1 MTNSFFNFLESPDF
15 ASAIEETYK
24 SVNTSYDRREQLEQ
38 ENDKTRIKN
47 AEMPLK
53 MIEALADFA
62 PKLKKIAD
70 DRANQKYL
78 EDNQKESV
86 FDTPEKLE
94 RSKKALEY
102 INEARTVDNYL
113 KGEAFKNQDIPT
125 LEFLASNEI
134 SKYTARNQIME
145 SQRLGFS
152 RDWNT
157 HLADNFP
164 GGIKDVRQYNEE
176 FNKYLSN
183 WKKPLIQMGF
193 DNKFIELRGRETF
206 NDILATGLTDT
217 RQAELAALTRDSV
230 SEDVNE
236 LGNIILNEDP
246 IKSFYEFLDIK
257 KGLHQGNQGQTA
269 RYGLQLLVKG
279 VEFKQIPA
287 STVDSILNSLV
298 KDIKGDKA
306 KLLVEKL
313 GGSVE
318 ADVFLDG
325 IVNSLEVAKK
335 AEVQAITDKNNT
347 YKTDYFQKM
356 NKFFGDDLPTKEE
369 LADYIYTNPETK
381 FDFSKGNLPQDV
393 KQKLSAEAG
402 ADAEHMPLVYKKASL
417 GILELKDVMKIND
430 PFTRTQFLSQLKT
443 QGGGSGGSGGIT
455 SLANSTAL
463 AIANTYTNETDGNK
477 TKTIKWNNVN
487 DQVALHYPSVYAKYY
502 AIAKAEPATEDTLG
516 RSREM
521 VAQGLAQDELLKR
534 AQANEFD
541 TWGTG
546 PTRELALLS
555 AVEHIK
561 TGEDT
566 NQFLDT
572 EIIVGTEDALAEA
585 RKYPKGSLKVADL
598 YQQIGTRLGV
608 PGKVVQ
614 DKQLYAASVLE
625 GKGLP
630 ALSDITVAYN
640 ELTDEQKTL
649 VGKHPTPAK
658 VARAKFLA
666 FMQTAEGEE
675 EGTITWDELMIVHP
689 EVGEFL
695 QKEYLGET
703 LTTPELGKLEPNKGD
718 WKELP
723 GAFRVGYAVY
733 DGKEW
738 KYSQSKGKGNEEY
751 FGNVTEYKDK
761 DGFFYNFE
769 GTKNSLN
776 PLVGPEEPIN
786 TAEEGGPRVG
796 DWYKVTN
803 KMTLDPLFGKLNVNT
818 PFVVWNGKEWVP
830 SQIKGRFPQEFDGD
844 KPLSQIEEEE
854 ALIRKQAGR

>member
-1 MTNSFFNFLESPDF
+1 MTNSFFNFIESPDF

-53 MIEALADFA
+53 MIEALAELA
-62 PKLKKIAD
+62 PKLKKVAD

-78 EDNQKESV
+78 EDSVKNIPWKNKEDYDLYSNTLTQLNSAEALNQS
-86 FDTPEKLE
+86 
-94 RSKKALEY
+94 
-102 INEARTVDNYL
+102 I
-113 KGEAFKNQDIPT
+113 KGEAFAAGDINT
-125 LEFLASNEI
+125 LNMLVNDDV
-134 SKYTARNQIME
+134 SKYTARNILFEQ
-145 SQRLGFS
+145 SRLKFS
-152 RDWNT
+152 SSWNEYKT
-157 HLADNFP
+157 TNFP
-164 GGIKDVRQYNEE
+164 GGFEDTTEANRAFLEWRAQIKKNHISAG
-176 FNKYLSN
+176 FNDR
-183 WKKPLIQMGF
+183 F
-193 DNKFIELRGRETF
+193 FELRGAETLQELQK
-206 NDILATGLTDT
+206 NTLTNANS
-217 RQAELAALTRDSV
+217 AELTNLTNDEHYKQV
-230 SEDVNE
+230 DLLKNVVN
-236 LGNIILNEDP
+236 NEDP
-246 IKSFYEFLDIK
+246 FTAFYGWLDTN

-279 VEFKQIPA
+279 VELKQIPA
-287 STVDSILNSLV
+287 STVEAILNSV
-298 KDIKGDKA
+298 VEAKGDQA
-306 KLLVEKL
+306 KLLIEKL

-335 AEVQAITDKNNT
+335 EEVQAIADKNST
-347 YKTDYFQKM
+347 YKTGYFQKM
-356 NKFFGDDLPTKEE
+356 NEFFGDDLPTKEE

-381 FDFSKGNLPQDV
+381 FDFSKGNLPEDV
-393 KQKLSAEAG
+393 KKKLSAEAG

-430 PFTRTQFLSQLKT
+430 PFTRTQFMSQLNT

-455 SLANSTAL
+455 SLATSTART
-463 AIANTYTNETDGNK
+463 IANTYTNETDGNK
-477 TKTIKWNNVN
+477 DKTIKWTNVN
-487 DQVALHYPSVYAKYY
+487 DQIKLHYPSVYAKHY
-502 AIAKAEPATEDTLG
+502 AIAKAEPATETTLG

-521 VAQGLAQDELLKR
+521 VAQGQAQEELLKR
-534 AQANEFD
+534 AKDGEFD

-598 YQQIGTRLGV
+598 YQQIGTRLGI

-675 EGTITWDELMIVHP
+675 EGTITWDELLTVHP

-695 QKEYLGET
+695 EKEYFGES

-803 KMTLDPLFGKLNVNT
+803 KMKLDPLFGKLNVNT
-818 PFVVWNGKEWVP
+818 PFVVWNGKEWIP